1 MRRWRG
7 RIDMS
12 EIVLT
17 RIDDRLIH
25 GQVMTAWVKKT
36 RANQILIIDDEV
48 AKDEFMREVLK
59 MSAPNG
65 IDIVVK
71 GLADAVA
78 FLNQQGDNDKRLIIL
93 VKGPTVIEQLLEN
106 GIVIDKLVVGGMGA
120 KAERRVLYKNISASE
135 EERAVFKRMIDRKI
149 PVVIHIIPDQKE
161 TDLSK
166 YL

>member
-1 MRRWRG
+1 
-7 RIDMS
+7 MS

-48 AKDEFMREVLK
+48 AKDDFMSEILK
-59 MSAPNG
+59 MSAPAG

-71 GLADAVA
+71 GQVDAVS
-78 FLNQQGDNDKRLIIL
+78 FLKAQDKEKKRLIIL
-93 VKGPTVIEQLLEN
+93 VKAPATIAAIVEKGIE
-106 GIVIDKLVVGGMGA
+106 IDKLVVGGMGA
-120 KAERRVLYKNISASE
+120 KANRRVLYKNISASD
-135 EERAVFKRMIDRKI
+135 EERTTFKKLIDRGI

>member
-1 MRRWRG
+1 
-7 RIDMS
+7 MS

-78 FLNQQGDNDKRLIIL
+78 FLNQQGDNNKRLIIL

-106 GIVIDKLVVGGMGA
+106 GIAIDKLVVGGMGA

>member
-1 MRRWRG
+1 
-7 RIDMS
+7 MS

-36 RANQILIIDDEV
+36 RANQILIIDEEV
-48 AKDEFMREVLK
+48 AKDDFMSEILK
-59 MSAPNG
+59 MSAPSG
-65 IDIVVK
+65 IDILVK
-71 GLADAVA
+71 GLMDAVT
-78 FLNQQGDNDKRLIIL
+78 FLKEQESENKRLIIL
-93 VKGPTVIEQLLEN
+93 VKAPVTIEELVEN
-106 GIVIDKLVVGGMGA
+106 GITIDKLVVGGMGA
-120 KAERRVLYKNISASE
+120 KANRRVLYKNISASD
-135 EERAVFKRMIDRKI
+135 EERTTFKKLIDQGI

>member
-1 MRRWRG
+1 
-7 RIDMS
+7 MS

-48 AKDEFMREVLK
+48 AKDDFMSEILK
-59 MSAPNG
+59 MSAPAG

-71 GLADAVA
+71 GQVDAVS
-78 FLNQQGDNDKRLIIL
+78 FLKVQDKEKKRLIIL
-93 VKGPTVIEQLLEN
+93 VKAPATIAAIVEKGIE
-106 GIVIDKLVVGGMGA
+106 IDKLVVGGMGA
-120 KAERRVLYKNISASE
+120 KANRRVLYKNISASD
-135 EERAVFKRMIDRKI
+135 EERTTFKKLIDRGI

>member
-1 MRRWRG
+1 
-7 RIDMS
+7 MS

-36 RANQILIIDDEV
+36 RANQILIIDDDV

-65 IDIVVK
+65 IDIVVQ
-71 GLADAVA
+71 GLDDAVV
-78 FLNQQGDNDKRLIIL
+78 FLNQQGDKNKRLIIL
-93 VKGPTVIEQLLEN
+93 VKGPAVIEKLLES
-106 GIVIDKLVVGGMGA
+106 GIAIDKLIVGGMGA
-120 KAERRVLYKNISASE
+120 KAERRVLYKNISASD
-135 EERAVFKRMIDRKI
+135 EERAVFKRMIDRNI
-149 PVVIHIIPDQKE
+149 PVMIHIIPDQKE

-166 YL
+166 FL

>member
-1 MRRWRG
+1 
-7 RIDMS
+7 MS

-48 AKDEFMREVLK
+48 AKDDFMSEILK
-59 MSAPNG
+59 LSAPAG

-71 GLADAVA
+71 GLDDAVT
-78 FLNQQGDNDKRLIIL
+78 FLNAQEKENKRLIIL
-93 VKGPTVIEQLLEN
+93 VKAPVTIDTIVEK
-106 GIVIDKLVVGGMGA
+106 GIKIDKLVVGGMGA
-120 KAERRVLYKNISASE
+120 KANRRVLYKNISASD
-135 EERAVFKRMIDRKI
+135 EERATFKKLIDRGI